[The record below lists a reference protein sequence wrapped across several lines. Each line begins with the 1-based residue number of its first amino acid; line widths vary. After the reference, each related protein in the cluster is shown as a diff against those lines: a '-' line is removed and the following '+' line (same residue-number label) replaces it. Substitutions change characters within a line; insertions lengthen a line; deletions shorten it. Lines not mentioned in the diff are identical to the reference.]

1 MSQDRRTR
9 LRGRWVVASDGK
21 QHHLLEHGEV
31 VFAGNRIVFTGH
43 DYPEPVDE
51 EIDCGNAVIG
61 PGFVDLD
68 ALFDLDSTILGFDN
82 HPGWKKG
89 RVWAR
94 DYVERGARDV
104 YSPAEEDFSHAYAM
118 VQLLLNGITT
128 ALPIRSILYR
138 AWAETYDENAR
149 AAETAARLGIRM
161 YLGPSYRTGLST
173 VESDGTFGTIW
184 DVPRGM
190 AGLADAIRFVR
201 DYDGA
206 HDGLIRG
213 FLQPDRIEG
222 CTEDLLVK
230 TAEAA
235 AELNCPVR
243 LHCCQGEL
251 EVRTVHERWGQSSLA
266 VLRDLGFLSERA
278 LLPHGVYLGGVD
290 PTPANVEQELEW
302 LAESGASIVHCPLVM
317 ARHGDVLNSF
327 NRFRERG
334 IGIGLGTDTFPP
346 DFWQNMHIGMM
357 TTRLVEQSM
366 RVSAADYYTA
376 ATIGGADALGRPD
389 LGRLTAGAL
398 ADITVFDLSGF
409 HLGQVIDPIQTL
421 VMSGSS
427 RDLTTS
433 IVNGR
438 FVVRNR
444 QLPGI
449 DLSAHGQRAQQQFE
463 RLIVSYPERAHLHPS
478 VDEIFQP
485 SFLIR
490 RSKGPV
496 NRSNEFVNQRES

>member
-1 MSQDRRTR
+1 MSMERRTK
-9 LRGRWVVASDGK
+9 LRGRWVIASDGT
-21 QHHLLEHGEV
+21 QHHLLERGEV

-43 DYPEPVDE
+43 DYPESVDE

-61 PGFVDLD
+61 PGFIDLD

-94 DYVERGARDV
+94 DYVDGGPRDV
-104 YSPAEEDFSHAYAM
+104 YSSEEEDFSHEYAM

-149 AAETAARLGIRM
+149 AAEAAARLGIRM

-173 VESDGTFGTIW
+173 VEADGRFGMFW
-184 DVPRGM
+184 DEARGYS
-190 AGLADAIRFVR
+190 GLAEAIRFVR

-206 HDGLIRG
+206 HEGLIRG

-222 CTEDLLVK
+222 CTDRLLVE

-235 AELNCPVR
+235 ADLNCPVR

-251 EVRTVHERWGQSSLA
+251 EVRTVQERWGKSSLN
-266 VLRDLGFLSERA
+266 VLHDLGFLHKRA

-290 PTPANVEQELEW
+290 PTPAKIEQELSW

-317 ARHGDVLNSF
+317 ARHGEALNSF
-327 NRFRERG
+327 NRLQDRG

-346 DFWQNMHIGMM
+346 DFWQNMHVGMM
-357 TTRLVEQSM
+357 TTRLIEQSM

-376 ATIGGADALGRPD
+376 ATIGGANALGRPD
-389 LGRLTAGAL
+389 LGRLAPGAL
-398 ADITVFDLSGF
+398 ADITVFELNGF

-421 VMSGSS
+421 ILSGSG
-427 RDLTTS
+427 RDLTTA

-438 FVVRNR
+438 IVVRNR
-444 QLPGI
+444 QLEGI
-449 DLSAHGQRAQQQFE
+449 DLAAFGQRAQQQFE
-463 RLIVSYPERAHLHPS
+463 RLIASYPERSHVHPP
-478 VDEIFQP
+478 VDDIFQP
-485 SFLIR
+485 SFPIR
-490 RSKGPV
+490 C
-496 NRSNEFVNQRES
+496 